1 MMAISFIFS
10 AAILFSAICSY
21 SVSDLEIPEFQEC
34 VDTACNVPLSHGK
47 TVSSFDSHEP
57 SYLSY
62 AADEEITILGKNSG
76 NKIWLAQSL
85 KTGDRGLISRADVE
99 EKSVI
104 SEHTFHRV
112 RTRLLLPNVPA
123 LEDTPPSGQAQTP
136 PNGNDGITG
145 RSPSLNQ
152 HAPVSNENNQHNLN
166 HPQHSK
172 TTTVNTDET
181 STKYTSDQDQIVQ
194 TCENSNDNNVNNI
207 ESNDQ
212 RILQVQQQQHRASG
226 NLGSESSIHVNRV
239 PDQHPNQQRGNQHG
253 SSRFQERLISPD
265 DISDHLDKQIPIDRV
280 DIQGDRKVVQ
290 IRQGTGHS
298 ERGMKQVDPNK
309 NENVPDTTHQQLH
322 GQHEPADVLT
332 KEEVVVET
340 VSGGSRKIQLDVPS
354 SPLPS
359 SQATE
364 ADSNSI
370 PTSENTHSAGRYT
383 VEDVEVQNNTPM
395 HTETVEQTRPTDIPP
410 SNQQPDT
417 DHRYMPAEDQIIE
430 KLPLHKE
437 NRQQIENVNEIM
449 GEGDYM
455 PEEDRILESL
465 PGHQENQQ
473 QIHQQDNVNEAG
485 TENVMEAINVN
496 EAVSS
501 ESDEDEVEE
510 EEKDGMA
517 AFYRRL
523 RERDKEE
530 EEDDDEEEDD
540 ILGDIFDAKERDSDI
555 DSMRDAKKEEEKAHK
570 LLRTKT
576 GDMGIEE
583 DHVTPEHVFTD
594 AHAKRGVDIRD
605 HKPEDSEKVI
615 REYFS
620 SVDAVIA
627 KDKERSKEEREKWE
641 EELKERKEREPLFGD
656 VGEFNK
662 SEIKTMEE
670 ERKKEA
676 IQQSV
681 NRGGGKVKALSIEDE
696 IDEMMGQDELDTND
710 DALTTDTVG
719 DQLEGTH
726 SASDQYV
733 RDTGHQRQDA
743 DDESHEMRDAVSLEQ
758 VEETRNAPGET
769 SSDTSNEGVGDSS
782 NTPPDGTVPAQE
794 DTLKPSEGAAGQN
807 LDEHIESPKETV
819 EEAPHNREPAG
830 PNTPETNINQDGV
843 GRDDA
848 MLNHQQN
855 QNDLHQN
862 DGINSEGVV
871 ANQGNDGGGD
881 EDEGFGEGDDDA
893 GAPEES
899 GDPNANFDQP
909 QVNQGE
915 SDEVNNLDIS
925 VSSHKNG
932 VNLEIND
939 GEGNGT
945 VQVEATPS
953 YEVIDGT
960 TLYFDDYE
968 DATPSPDMASD
979 TIALQPT
986 PVPNAPGHGGIHLE
1000 PTPPIDSLSSDSH
1013 IEGTPSLPDEQP
1025 KTQRPL
1031 SLPSDPDLDQVK
1043 MAEYVKILSKHPQFV
1058 GNPERIIT
1066 ELERLIKDPV
1076 RRVGFQK
1083 SEPYRPHGDTKP
1095 ESPPMDQKHEE
1106 LEPVQNQGD
1115 ATEQVQGDIPTDHQ
1129 EQVSI
1134 DIPPVETKE
1143 TSSDGS
1149 DSATLHHGEQVEKV
1163 EEQGPNIVED
1173 VQNQHEV
1180 LDHLDSGMPT
1190 EEHHQPEIEIPTE
1203 RDDND
1208 IPITDP
1214 ISDEPVDTNH
1224 DLIAE
1229 ENNEDGIPTFDDIN
1243 QNHDQEMQQAPMEDL
1258 HVVGQNDADL
1268 FFDDP
1273 KQVQEESPED
1283 PLGSNQEEDPA
1294 GHVEE
1299 WHLDADVP
1307 HSDSVTN
1314 EDVVDR
1320 TIEDSGLSDH
1330 AKPTL
1335 VVASEKF
1342 QKEPNQVD
1350 HKPEDTV
1357 VEADLKHI
1365 NTVKVDQPPV
1375 QEETQPGDS
1384 HVNKPE
1390 DMVVEADL
1398 VEPPPPV
1405 QEEVKDINTV
1415 EVTQP
1420 PVQEKTQ
1427 PGDSHN
1433 NNGGVDEQLTVE
1445 IDLDLFKQ
1453 QQEHADEVFHDD
1465 SEEVHPPGP
1474 ASVNSPPHGS
1484 VDTKAKREDLKQRK
1498 PTIRDE
1504 PEPVRRGR
1512 FNRRFTRTFGEDDD
1526 DDGVTVEI
1534 EEENEID
1541 FTQRENSTSVF
1552 TVIDDFVSSTVESVW
1567 PMIVG
1572 LHHFCAPAIE
1582 LLPEGMQA
1590 VLHSDLLGIPWSVV
1604 LLLQVAA
1611 IVFTFFVFTCCFCG
1625 NRQTKALLIAHR
1637 QELET
1642 VEGQC
1647 RDTKDA
1653 LDMNTTMW
1661 RKSHMELTQ
1670 IKKNYT
1676 NMEKENKQLLAIRAD
1691 LERKQDASVIKLD
1704 HERNKYD
1711 QIQADL
1717 SESQKKINE
1726 YEESREGMKR
1736 ENSELL
1742 QKIQELE
1749 ESSQDVDEANK
1760 ELKQE
1765 NDKIY
1770 QENQELL
1777 GSSKMMNENLTSL
1790 NERLNEIQEKL
1801 ELQEEMNK
1809 ELDTKVNDKT
1819 NEIEVLK
1826 DCLVQMKGNQTDE
1839 DGTEVDNEQ
1848 HVRQLLDTSRVNAK
1862 NALMEKELEKL
1873 QKDLDAAMTQIREHE
1888 LKQSADQHTMEA
1900 LRQEN
1905 KKMKYEKEE
1914 STTKLSVL
1922 QEYFKNKEIDM
1933 QRKIGVEEA
1942 QRLQTDSQLKKETDS
1957 KASIL
1962 AERSSLLKKNKD
1974 LQEEMEKTEK
1984 LHKDEVQAYDKKAH
1998 EAWLA
2003 VRAAER
2009 QVKELERENAGL
2021 RHKLT
2026 DLESSLDFASSRGGP
2041 SPFHPPGPP
2050 SRRGPSRNSM
2060 QHTPPPMDS
2069 PPPIFDGP
2077 PPPRGPPPPHH
2088 YDDRYTPSPPRM
2100 DFGPPPHPGT
2110 PSPPPFGRR
2119 GSSPGFRGPP
2129 PPHMDDPRYGG
2140 PRYGDPM
2147 RGPEPFHG
2155 DGMRPGSRGPRPPFD
2170 GPPGPPFDGPPGR
2183 PPFDGPRPPY
2193 DGPPF
2198 DGPRP
2203 PFDGPPFDGP
2213 PPFGPHGP
2221 PGMRGPPPPG
2231 PHGFPPGP
2239 PHGFPPGPPP
2249 PHMRGGPPPR
2259 RGGPRTS
2266 SPLEDQQQH
2275 PSGSQSQ
2282 HQA

>member
-915 SDEVNNLDIS
+915 SDE
-925 VSSHKNG
+925 
-932 VNLEIND
+932 
-939 GEGNGT
+939 
-945 VQVEATPS
+945 
-953 YEVIDGT
+953 
-960 TLYFDDYE
+960 
-968 DATPSPDMASD
+968 
-979 TIALQPT
+979 
-986 PVPNAPGHGGIHLE
+986 
-1000 PTPPIDSLSSDSH
+1000 
-1013 IEGTPSLPDEQP
+1013 
-1025 KTQRPL
+1025 
-1031 SLPSDPDLDQVK
+1031 
-1043 MAEYVKILSKHPQFV
+1043 
-1058 GNPERIIT
+1058 
-1066 ELERLIKDPV
+1066 
-1076 RRVGFQK
+1076 
-1083 SEPYRPHGDTKP
+1083 
-1095 ESPPMDQKHEE
+1095 
-1106 LEPVQNQGD
+1106 
-1115 ATEQVQGDIPTDHQ
+1115 
-1129 EQVSI
+1129 
-1134 DIPPVETKE
+1134 
-1143 TSSDGS
+1143 
-1149 DSATLHHGEQVEKV
+1149 
-1163 EEQGPNIVED
+1163 
-1173 VQNQHEV
+1173 
-1180 LDHLDSGMPT
+1180 
-1190 EEHHQPEIEIPTE
+1190 
-1203 RDDND
+1203 
-1208 IPITDP
+1208 
-1214 ISDEPVDTNH
+1214 
-1224 DLIAE
+1224 
-1229 ENNEDGIPTFDDIN
+1229 
-1243 QNHDQEMQQAPMEDL
+1243 
-1258 HVVGQNDADL
+1258 
-1268 FFDDP
+1268 
-1273 KQVQEESPED
+1273 
-1283 PLGSNQEEDPA
+1283 
-1294 GHVEE
+1294 
-1299 WHLDADVP
+1299 
-1307 HSDSVTN
+1307 
-1314 EDVVDR
+1314 
-1320 TIEDSGLSDH
+1320 
-1330 AKPTL
+1330 
-1335 VVASEKF
+1335 
-1342 QKEPNQVD
+1342 
-1350 HKPEDTV
+1350 
-1357 VEADLKHI
+1357 
-1365 NTVKVDQPPV
+1365 
-1375 QEETQPGDS
+1375 
-1384 HVNKPE
+1384 
-1390 DMVVEADL
+1390 
-1398 VEPPPPV
+1398 
-1405 QEEVKDINTV
+1405 
-1415 EVTQP
+1415 
-1420 PVQEKTQ
+1420 
-1427 PGDSHN
+1427 
-1433 NNGGVDEQLTVE
+1433 
-1445 IDLDLFKQ
+1445 
-1453 QQEHADEVFHDD
+1453 
-1465 SEEVHPPGP
+1465 
-1474 ASVNSPPHGS
+1474 
-1484 VDTKAKREDLKQRK
+1484 
-1498 PTIRDE
+1498 
-1504 PEPVRRGR
+1504 
-1512 FNRRFTRTFGEDDD
+1512 FTRTFGEDDD

>member
-145 RSPSLNQ
+145 SIL
-152 HAPVSNENNQHNLN
+152 
-166 HPQHSK
+166 
-172 TTTVNTDET
+172 
-181 STKYTSDQDQIVQ
+181 STLYSWL
-194 TCENSNDNNVNNI
+194 S
-207 ESNDQ
+207 
-212 RILQVQQQQHRASG
+212 
-226 NLGSESSIHVNRV
+226 
-239 PDQHPNQQRGNQHG
+239 
-253 SSRFQERLISPD
+253 
-265 DISDHLDKQIPIDRV
+265 
-280 DIQGDRKVVQ
+280 
-290 IRQGTGHS
+290 
-298 ERGMKQVDPNK
+298 
-309 NENVPDTTHQQLH
+309 
-322 GQHEPADVLT
+322 
-332 KEEVVVET
+332 
-340 VSGGSRKIQLDVPS
+340 
-354 SPLPS
+354 
-359 SQATE
+359 
-364 ADSNSI
+364 
-370 PTSENTHSAGRYT
+370 
-383 VEDVEVQNNTPM
+383 
-395 HTETVEQTRPTDIPP
+395 
-410 SNQQPDT
+410 
-417 DHRYMPAEDQIIE
+417 
-430 KLPLHKE
+430 
-437 NRQQIENVNEIM
+437 
-449 GEGDYM
+449 
-455 PEEDRILESL
+455 
-465 PGHQENQQ
+465 
-473 QIHQQDNVNEAG
+473 
-485 TENVMEAINVN
+485 
-496 EAVSS
+496 
-501 ESDEDEVEE
+501 
-510 EEKDGMA
+510 
-517 AFYRRL
+517 AFYSWL
-523 RERDKEE
+523 T
-530 EEDDDEEEDD
+530 
-540 ILGDIFDAKERDSDI
+540 
-555 DSMRDAKKEEEKAHK
+555 
-570 LLRTKT
+570 LL
-576 GDMGIEE
+576 
-583 DHVTPEHVFTD
+583 F
-594 AHAKRGVDIRD
+594 
-605 HKPEDSEKVI
+605 
-615 REYFS
+615 
-620 SVDAVIA
+620 
-627 KDKERSKEEREKWE
+627 
-641 EELKERKEREPLFGD
+641 
-656 VGEFNK
+656 
-662 SEIKTMEE
+662 
-670 ERKKEA
+670 
-676 IQQSV
+676 
-681 NRGGGKVKALSIEDE
+681 
-696 IDEMMGQDELDTND
+696 
-710 DALTTDTVG
+710 
-719 DQLEGTH
+719 
-726 SASDQYV
+726 
-733 RDTGHQRQDA
+733 
-743 DDESHEMRDAVSLEQ
+743 
-758 VEETRNAPGET
+758 GET